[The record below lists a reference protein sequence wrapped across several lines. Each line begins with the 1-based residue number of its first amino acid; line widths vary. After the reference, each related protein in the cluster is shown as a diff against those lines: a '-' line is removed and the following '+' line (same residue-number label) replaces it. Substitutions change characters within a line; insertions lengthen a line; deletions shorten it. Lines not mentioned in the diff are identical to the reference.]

1 MNDTLKK
8 WLLYLLGGLLPV
20 WLLDT
25 VVLPRMDLGVAPV
38 LLPLC
43 VVAMAVLEG
52 AFPGAQFGLVT
63 GVVWALTY
71 AGATAFRIPLLTLVA
86 VLSGIVSQYALRQ
99 SLAGCMLCAAGT
111 LGVMEGLNILNG
123 LINDLSTLG
132 PLMLLGM
139 KEFAVSLL
147 CAPLI
152 YLLFYKLY
160 RLSGGKPV

>member
-8 WLLYLLGGLLPV
+8 WLLYLLGGLMPV

-25 VVLPRMDLGVAPV
+25 VVLPRLDLGVAPV

-43 VVAMAVLEG
+43 VVAVAVLEG

-71 AGATAFRIPLLTLVA
+71 AEASAFRIPLLTLVA
-86 VLSGIVSQYALRQ
+86 VLSGVVSQYALRQ
-99 SLAGCMLCAAGT
+99 SLAGCMLCAAGAV
-111 LGVMEGLNILNG
+111 GVMEVLNVLRGLV
-123 LINDLSTLG
+123 NDLAALG
-132 PLMLLGM
+132 PLVLMGM
-139 KEFAVSLL
+139 KEFAVTLL

-152 YLLFYKLY
+152 YLLFYRLY

>member
-8 WLLYLLGGLLPV
+8 WMLYLGCGLLPV

-25 VVLPRMDLGVAPV
+25 AVLPRLDLGVAPV

-43 VVAMAVLEG
+43 AVAVAVLEG

-63 GVVWALTY
+63 GLVWALTY
-71 AGATAFRIPLLTLVA
+71 AGASAFRIPLLTLVA
-86 VLSGIVSQYALRQ
+86 VLSGVVSQYALRQ
-99 SLAGCMLCAAGT
+99 SLSGCMLCAAGT

-123 LINDLSTLG
+123 LINDLAALG
-132 PLMLLGM
+132 PLILLGL
-139 KEFAVSLL
+139 KEFGASVL

-160 RLSGGKPV
+160 RLAGGKPV